1 MVPAKNSEQTSF
13 QGIEIMALSRAKVAL
28 AVCTVLGAGV
38 ANAVPVSVSCPGS
51 IITTD
56 REFTLTTDPGTVIC
70 LASAP
75 GNISGNND
83 AINQLGYV
91 TLDKT
96 DDNTSGLF
104 PLLVTATP
112 PTSGLSGTFS
122 FTAPAGYANFVI
134 AFKSG
139 QGILDPDWAAFTL
152 PAGVTSGSWAISGAQ
167 QLSHINLYAQVV
179 PVPAAVWLFGSALGL
194 LGVLRRKSA
203 A

>member
-1 MVPAKNSEQTSF
+1 MQTSK
-13 QGIEIMALSRAKVAL
+13 ARVAL
-28 AVCTVLGAGV
+28 AAFSLFGAAV
-38 ANAVPVSVSCPGS
+38 ANAVPVSVMCPGS

-56 REFTLTTDPGTVIC
+56 REFTITTDPGSAVC

-83 AINQLGYV
+83 AINQLGYI

-96 DDNTSGLF
+96 DDLTSGAVPQSL
-104 PLLVTATP
+104 TATP

-122 FTAPAGYANFVI
+122 FTAPAGYTNFVI

-152 PAGVTSGSWAISGAQ
+152 PSGVTSGSWAISGSQ
-167 QLSHINLYAQVV
+167 QLSHVNLYAQV
-179 PVPAAVWLFGSALGL
+179 PVPAAAWLFGSALGL
-194 LGVLRRKSA
+194 AGLMRRKA
-203 A
+203 IV